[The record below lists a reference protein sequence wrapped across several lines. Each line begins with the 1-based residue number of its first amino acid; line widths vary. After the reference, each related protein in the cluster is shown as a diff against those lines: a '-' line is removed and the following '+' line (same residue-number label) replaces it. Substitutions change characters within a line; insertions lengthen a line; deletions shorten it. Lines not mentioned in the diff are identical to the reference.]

1 MIYEVLNFLKLQLEQ
16 LLLDGKKAG
25 EPLISLS
32 NPWSNTEQNQKSS
45 FQNSISLINIDEE
58 RIFKTQE
65 MPRKVFNE
73 ALKKSYQWQEP
84 DIKLNLY
91 LLISS
96 YHRNYNDSLK
106 VISKIAG
113 FFQRKNVFRRTENG
127 KIIHEEIPENC
138 EKIIV
143 ELFNTGFE
151 QQNQI
156 WASLSTGYLPSLVYR
171 VRMLA
176 IDTMP
181 PSKASLIEEIKFE
194 LDDKKTLEDKKQKS

>member
-1 MIYEVLNFLKLQLEQ
+1 MIYEVINFLRAQLEE

-25 EPLISLS
+25 EPLINLS
-32 NPWSNTEQNQKSS
+32 SPWSNTEQNQKSS
-45 FQNSISLINIDEE
+45 FQNSISLINIEEE
-58 RIFKTQE
+58 RIFKSQE
-65 MPRKVFNE
+65 MTRRVSDDRN
-73 ALKKSYQWQEP
+73 KKSYEWREP

-113 FFQRKNVFRRTENG
+113 FFQRKNVFRRAENG
-127 KIIHEEIPENC
+127 RVINEGMPDNC

-143 ELFNTGFE
+143 ELFSTGFE

-171 VRMLA
+171 VRMLV

-181 PSKASLIEEIKFE
+181 PSDARQIEEIEF
-194 LDDKKTLEDKKQKS
+194 TLKDKKQLL